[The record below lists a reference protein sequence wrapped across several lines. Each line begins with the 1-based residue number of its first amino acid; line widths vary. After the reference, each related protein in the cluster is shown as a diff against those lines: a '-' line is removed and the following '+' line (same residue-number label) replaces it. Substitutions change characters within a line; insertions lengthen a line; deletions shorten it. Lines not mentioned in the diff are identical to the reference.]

1 MLVVFFFSSRR
12 RHTRCALVT
21 GVQTCALPIFTALDD
36 SMPNG
41 TYIDMCS
48 RLPLVDPEKIA
59 VPTIVLRGEYDGIA
73 GFEDLTRFFEKL
85 PNADKQLSVMAG
97 ISHASFRSEE
107 HTSELQSL
115 MRLSSALFCLKN
127 KTSYPTNN

>member
-1 MLVVFFFSSRR
+1 
-12 RHTRCALVT
+12 
-21 GVQTCALPIFTALDD
+21 
-36 SMPNG
+36 MPNG

-85 PNADKQLSVMAG
+85 QRGQAVLRHGRHLAREFPAEELHAGLLSPRQLLRPAG
-97 ISHASFRSEE
+97 AAVQGGVRASTPHLRSKE
-107 HTSELQSL
+107 HQ
-115 MRLSSALFCLKN
+115 
-127 KTSYPTNN
+127 